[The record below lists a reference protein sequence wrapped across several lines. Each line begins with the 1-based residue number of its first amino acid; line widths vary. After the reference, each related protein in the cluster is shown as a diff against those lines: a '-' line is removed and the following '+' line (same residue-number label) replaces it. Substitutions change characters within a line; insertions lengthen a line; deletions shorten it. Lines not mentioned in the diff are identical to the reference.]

1 MIPNPRRNLTLKCQQ
16 QQQHNGLSLLPVSP
30 LRALA
35 AEAQLAG
42 PESLLA
48 PVPPN
53 FLATLAWTLY
63 RRVPLLRETSRQIR
77 HTALK
82 SWRLGVLA
90 GFLFSF
96 PLVTAWC

>member
-1 MIPNPRRNLTLKCQQ
+1 MAC
-16 QQQHNGLSLLPVSP
+16 LLVSP

-42 PESLLA
+42 PENLLA

-53 FLATLAWTLY
+53 FLGTLAWTLY

-77 HTALK
+77 QTASVAKAAL
-82 SWRLGVLA
+82 RC
-90 GFLFSF
+90 
-96 PLVTAWC
+96 T